1 MKFSSVIHKE
11 ETRRLEQ
18 DVRQFNE
25 VLQSISQQGAEYL
38 DLEIHITGGYI
49 DEIIIE
55 ARYHD
60 HSGIIEIE

>member
-25 VLQSISQQGAEYL
+25 VLQSIQGAEYL